1 MIRQPPRSTRTD
13 TLFPYTTLF
22 RSTILGDDQTLPPA
36 GVLPVHVCAQIAPV
50 AAQERP
56 VDGGD
61 ARMLG
66 RGDER
71 IQAGD
76 IVAID
81 VDDFLNL
88 GIEIRVLQC
97 EDQARIDDVRAVELA
112 RKRVVEGKSVSVR
125 VDVGGRRNNKK

>member
-88 GIEIRVLQC
+88 GIEIRVQIGRSSC
-97 EDQARIDDVRAVELA
+97 RE
-112 RKRVVEGKSVSVR
+112 RVCQYV
-125 VDVGGRRNNKK
+125 